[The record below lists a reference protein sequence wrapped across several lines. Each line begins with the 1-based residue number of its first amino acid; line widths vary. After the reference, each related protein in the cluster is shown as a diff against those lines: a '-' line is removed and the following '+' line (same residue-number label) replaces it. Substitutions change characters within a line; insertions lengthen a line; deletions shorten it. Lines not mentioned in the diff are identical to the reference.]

1 MTDIDVNEQVR
12 RRELMR
18 DMRAASAQ
26 GQEPEEYR
34 AKRDQSVDEW
44 AAWLHAE
51 MDRCHATDPVEVLPA
66 ALALVQERAI
76 AEARAAAKTA
86 ARDEVRRMLRRA
98 IAHD

>member
-1 MTDIDVNEQVR
+1 MTSVDVNEQVR

-26 GQEPEEYR
+26 GQELEEYR
-34 AKRDQSVDEW
+34 AKRDQAVDEW

-51 MDRCHATDPVEVLPA
+51 MDRCHASDPVEVLPA
-66 ALALVQERAI
+66 ALALVQERAS
-76 AEARAAAKTA
+76 AAARTAAKTA